1 MKAVLLARVS
11 SREQENGQSIDA
23 QVENLKRYCA
33 SNGLEVLKLY
43 QITESSTQGERKK
56 FKEMLK
62 FVGTQRQKVALV
74 ADCVDR
80 VQRGFKESVE
90 LNTLRENGRIEI
102 HFIRE
107 GLRLDQDSRSSDIVM
122 WDMSVLMA
130 KTYIANMRDNIKR
143 SMNYNRSHGV
153 WQSTA
158 PMGYLNA
165 RDNNHNPTLILDPER
180 AVLIRKVFEAYA
192 TGLYT
197 LGSLTEY
204 ANHIGLRSKN
214 NLHPIR
220 KSTIAQIISRPF
232 YHGEMVYRGQLVP
245 HKYDKI
251 ITKDLFNKC
260 QAVLRGKGRK
270 QFKYGQKPFVFR
282 GLIKCA
288 DCGCTISSDKKT
300 KSTGKTYTYLF
311 CSHFKGD
318 CKQKPVNERL
328 VLEQIENEVLAQLSF
343 PKSLLNELH
352 TCLQDTFK
360 AENAAMITKRN
371 SLDAQYTAN
380 KGKISRLLDLLI
392 ENNISQADYDMKK
405 AELEAQQR
413 QIENDLAALAGIDKT
428 ILISAEYVANLAARS
443 CELFNSSKVDTKRQI
458 LNLLLS
464 NCTLKDG
471 KLLYSLNKPF
481 DLLLKTNGRINWL
494 GRTDSNHDK
503 ENQNLLSYH

>member
-165 RDNNHNPTLILDPER
+165 RDNNHNPTLILDLER

-197 LGSLTEY
+197 LSSLTEY

-311 CSHFKGD
+311 CSHFKGN

-343 PKSLLNELH
+343 PRSLLNELH

-360 AENAAMITKRN
+360 AKNAAMITKRN